1 MNADSDTPSR
11 AFLCTCGR
19 TLGIIAR
26 DRRGP
31 VTLTPDSD
39 ATFLIVTGAIVW
51 LRCACGLD
59 TPWFVVPGRGVVPPP
74 HGTLQS

>member
-26 DRRGP
+26 ERRGP
-31 VTLTPDSD
+31 ITLTPDPA
-39 ATFLIVTGAIVW
+39 ATLLIVTGAIVW
-51 LRCACGLD
+51 LRCSCGVES
-59 TPWFVVPGRGVVPPP
+59 PWFCRSGRGAMPTA
-74 HGTLQS
+74 HGTV